1 MLMDIRVNL
10 RNVIKDKGYIQSAVA
25 GRANLSA
32 SKFSQ
37 IINFERRLEANE
49 LFDVC
54 AAIDMT
60 PMELKEYEP
69 RVHMNRESN
78 KVKKY

>member
-1 MLMDIRVNL
+1 MTADIRINL
-10 RNVIKDKGYIQSAVA
+10 KNVIKDKGYIQSVIA

-37 IINFERRLEANE
+37 ILNLERRLEANE

-60 PMELKEYEP
+60 PMELKEYKP
-69 RVHMNRESN
+69 RMPDGR
-78 KVKKY
+78 